1 MKNINLLI
9 QKNNL
14 LSFSNREL
22 ALLTGADRKKIWQ
35 FLKRLEKYG
44 TVQAET
50 KTRVVFWGVK
60 DKENFSKEL
69 EKFLK

>member
-1 MKNINLLI
+1 
-9 QKNNL
+9 
-14 LSFSNREL
+14 
-22 ALLTGADRKKIWQ
+22 LLTGADRKKIWQ